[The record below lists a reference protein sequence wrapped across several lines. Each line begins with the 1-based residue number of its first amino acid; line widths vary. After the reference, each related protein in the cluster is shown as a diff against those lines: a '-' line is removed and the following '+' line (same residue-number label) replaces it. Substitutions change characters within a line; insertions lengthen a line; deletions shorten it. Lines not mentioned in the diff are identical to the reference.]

1 MKTNHLQKPFPN
13 QCPFELFVLTQSKIS
28 NRYIFK
34 AAMPINTGTSPP
46 PKQKLIF
53 IALHKIS

>member
-46 PKQKLIF
+46 PQT
-53 IALHKIS
+53 KIDIYSTA